1 MVLPANACKM
11 LLASPL
17 LRWTDL
23 QLFPESSLILIKCI
37 AMTPLV
43 PIVNSLLTKQG
54 EEKSKKWLI
63 SWINF

>member
-1 MVLPANACKM
+1 
-11 LLASPL
+11 
-17 LRWTDL
+17 
-23 QLFPESSLILIKCI
+23 
-37 AMTPLV
+37 MTPLV